1 MGADLF
7 SIGRSSL
14 RTSKK
19 SLSTTSHNIANANTD
34 GYSRQRVTAETN
46 APIQSGKNVFGSGVN
61 VKSVKRVHD
70 RLVEKKL
77 NTSISQ
83 KSYDQARTDQLS
95 NVEEIFNEINSEGM
109 NKILNR
115 FFNSFRELSNQ
126 PENEVV
132 RTLVRDNANIVIK
145 DFKRLSQSVTDVK
158 NRLDSQIEATV
169 NDANSL
175 GGTIT
180 ELNKEITRLENMG
193 GETGDL
199 RDQRDTAVR
208 KLSEFFK
215 INSYED
221 EKGQYVVN
229 IVGGGSLVAG
239 GSLNKLRLGRVAGD
253 EVGSYKDEARSEI
266 FFEAGGS
273 TTPITSKVASG
284 EIKALVETR
293 NNEISFLRDQL
304 DEMAHGLV
312 HVTNAIHRKG
322 YVNKKIPVDQ
332 NGNIIDKND
341 PNFFNLPMKNKIT
354 GINFFKEP
362 LDLKQASQYIELS
375 DEVKDDLDNIV
386 TGLEPNSPGDNRIAV
401 AISKVQHEKVL
412 GQGSKTFE
420 ETYLQSIGK
429 IGLETSKSKI
439 NEEQSKGILAQA
451 KSIKERLSGVS
462 IDEEATNMVK
472 YQQAYEASAKMI
484 RTADEMFDSVLG
496 MMR

>member
-19 SLSTTSHNIANANTD
+19 SLSTTSHNIANANTE
-34 GYSRQRVTAETN
+34 GYSRQKVTAETN
-46 APIQSGKNVFGSGVN
+46 TPIQSGKNVLGSGVN

-77 NTSISQ
+77 NSSIS
-83 KSYDQARTDQLS
+83 SNNFDQERTDQLS
-95 NVEEIFNEINSEGM
+95 NVEEIFNEINSDGM
-109 NKILNR
+109 NKIMNR

-132 RTLVRDNANIVIK
+132 RTLVRDNANIVVK
-145 DFKRLSQSVTDVK
+145 DFKRISDSITHVK
-158 NRLDSQIEATV
+158 ERIDTQIGGIVE
-169 NDANSL
+169 DANVL
-175 GGTIT
+175 GTTIAD
-180 ELNKEITRLENMG
+180 LNKEITRLENMG

-199 RDQRDTAVR
+199 RDQRDNAVR
-208 KLSEFFK
+208 QLSESFD
-215 INSYED
+215 INTYED
-221 EKGQYVVN
+221 ERGQYVVN
-229 IVGGGSLVAG
+229 IKGGGSLVAG
-239 GSLNKLRLGRVAGD
+239 GTVNNLKLGKVGGD
-253 EVGSYKDEARSEI
+253 EVGSYKDESRAEI

-273 TTPITSKVASG
+273 KTPISSSITGGKLG
-284 EIKALVETR
+284 ALTQTR
-293 NNEISFLRDQL
+293 NDEVVLLRSQL

-312 HVTNAIHRKG
+312 HITNAIHRKG
-322 YVNKKIPVDQ
+322 YVNKRIPTDQ
-332 NGNIIDKND
+332 NGNIVND
-341 PNFFNLPMKNKIT
+341 PRIGKIT

-362 LDLKQASQYIELS
+362 LDLKQSSQFIDLS
-375 DEVKDDLDNIV
+375 DDVKADLNNIT
-386 TGLEPNSPGDNRIAV
+386 TGLEPNSPGDNRIAI

-412 GQGSKTFE
+412 GGGSKTFE
-420 ETYLQSIGK
+420 ETYLQSVAK
-429 IGLETSKSKI
+429 IGLATSKSKV
-439 NEEQSKGILAQA
+439 NAEQSKGILAQA
-451 KSIKERLSGVS
+451 KSIKERVSGVS

>member
-19 SLSTTSHNIANANTD
+19 SLSTTSHNIANANTE
-34 GYSRQRVTAETN
+34 GFSRQKVTAETN
-46 APIQSGKNVFGSGVN
+46 TPIPSGKNVFGAGVN
-61 VKSVKRVHD
+61 VKDVRRVHD

-77 NTSISQ
+77 NSSIS
-83 KSYDQARTDQLS
+83 KNSYDNERTEQLG
-95 NVEEIFNEINSEGM
+95 NVEEIFNEINSDGM

-132 RTLVRDNANIVIK
+132 RTLVRDNANIVVK
-145 DFKRLSQSVTDVK
+145 DFKRISDSITAVK
-158 NRLDSQIEATV
+158 NRLDSKIEGV
-169 NDANSL
+169 VQDANVL
-175 GGTIT
+175 GSTIA

-199 RDQRDTAVR
+199 RDQRDMAVR
-208 KLSEFFK
+208 SISEYFE

-221 EKGQYVVN
+221 ERGQYVVN
-229 IVGGGSLVAG
+229 IKNAGSLVAG
-239 GSLNKLRLGRVAGD
+239 GTVNKLKLGKVGGD
-253 EVGSYKDEARSEI
+253 EIGSYRDEARAEI
-266 FFEAGGS
+266 FFEGS
-273 TTPITSKVASG
+273 ASKTPITARLKSG
-284 EIKALVETR
+284 SVSALIETR
-293 NNEISFLRDQL
+293 NEEITHLRSQL

-312 HVTNAIHRKG
+312 HITNAIHRRG
-322 YVNKKIPVDQ
+322 YINKKLPTDQ
-332 NGNIIDKND
+332 NGNIIHD
-341 PNFFNLPMKNKIT
+341 PSQGKIT

-362 LDLKQASQYIELS
+362 LNVKQSSQFIDLS
-375 DEVKDDLDNIV
+375 DEVKEDLNNIA

-401 AISKVQHEKVL
+401 AISKIQHEKVL

-429 IGLETSKSKI
+429 VGLASSKSKI
-439 NEEQSKGILAQA
+439 NAEQSKGILAQA
-451 KSIKERLSGVS
+451 KSIKERISGVS

-472 YQQAYEASAKMI
+472 YQHAYEASAKMI

>member
-19 SLSTTSHNIANANTD
+19 SLATTSHNIANANTE
-34 GYSRQRVTAETN
+34 GFSRQSVVAESN
-46 APIQSGKNVFGSGVN
+46 IPIQEGKNIVGSGVN

-77 NTSISQ
+77 NNSLS
-83 KSYDQARTDQLS
+83 KNSYDNERTNQLS
-95 NVEEIFNEINSEGM
+95 NIEEIFNEINSDGM

-132 RTLVRDNANIVIK
+132 RTLVRDNAGIVVK
-145 DFKRLSQSVTDVK
+145 DFKRLSGSITEVK
-158 NRLDSQIEATV
+158 DRLDAKIESIV
-169 NDANSL
+169 QDSNSL
-175 GGTIT
+175 GTTIAS
-180 ELNKEITRLENMG
+180 LNKEITRLENMG

-199 RDQRDTAVR
+199 RDQRDNAVR
-208 KLSEFFK
+208 KLAEFFE
-215 INSYED
+215 INTYED

-229 IVGGGSLVAG
+229 IKGGGSLVAG
-239 GSLNKLRLGRVAGD
+239 GALNSLRLGKVAGD
-253 EVGSYKDEARSEI
+253 EIGSYEDEARAEI
-266 FFEAGGS
+266 FFDAGG
-273 TTPITSKVASG
+273 TTTAITPYLKNG
-284 EIKALVETR
+284 EAAALVETR
-293 NNEISFLRDQL
+293 NNELTVLRSQL

-312 HVTNAIHRKG
+312 HVTNAIHRRG
-322 YVNKKIPVDQ
+322 YINKKLPVDQ
-332 NGNIIDKND
+332 KGNVITTGLNQKV
-341 PNFFNLPMKNKIT
+341 T

-362 LDLKQASQYIELS
+362 LNLKQASRNLELS
-375 DEVKDDLDNIV
+375 AEIQDDLQNIA
-386 TGLEPNSPGDNRIAV
+386 TGLEPNSPGDNRIAI

-412 GQGSKTFE
+412 GEGSKTFE
-420 ETYLQSIGK
+420 EVYLQSVGK
-429 IGLETSKSKI
+429 IGLATSKAKLNS
-439 NEEQSKGILAQA
+439 EQSKGILAQA
-451 KSIKERLSGVS
+451 KSIKERISGVS

-484 RTADEMFDSVLG
+484 RAADEMFDSVLG